1 MKRTPMTTG
10 IAVTAALAVVTL
22 FFIFGNPLAVQPESV
37 AQQLTTEGFV
47 AQDER
52 IGTGA
57 AAEPGYL
64 VSVHYT
70 GKLQDG
76 TIIDSSIG
84 KEPYTFIL
92 GQGAVIPGWDHG
104 IEGMK
109 VGGKRLLII
118 PPGLAY
124 GAQDYGPIP
133 ANSTLIFE
141 VELMKVEK
149 PSPVNAQ

>member
-1 MKRTPMTTG
+1 MTTG
-10 IAVTAALAVVTL
+10 IAVAAALAVVTL

-37 AQQLTTEGFV
+37 AAQLTTEGFV

-52 IGTGA
+52 IGTGDTA
-57 AAEPGYL
+57 QPGYL

-76 TIIDSSIG
+76 TLFDSSLG
-84 KEPYTFIL
+84 KEPYMFIL

-124 GAQDYGPIP
+124 GAQDYGPVP